1 VVAKPFGVKTAHSA
15 ENWVRS
21 SRYET
26 VGVRGV
32 SSVTRRGP
40 TIAVIAG
47 LLLAGLGIVAESPVV
62 ATFALGMTL
71 VLLPA
76 AVFIDLL
83 RGGAETR
90 AGAVK
95 TVLVVSLFVCGVL
108 VFADA
113 QTLATAALGATI
125 LLLFAT
131 GFAEGN
137 LRAVWWA
144 AVLVVSALT
153 ADILWQ
159 LDWDPFDRS
168 DEYEPI
174 AQFPFVLIGLPL
186 LMALIAVGVAVRWLW
201 RQLKH
206 A

>member
-1 VVAKPFGVKTAHSA
+1 
-15 ENWVRS
+15 
-21 SRYET
+21 
-26 VGVRGV
+26 
-32 SSVTRRGP
+32 
-40 TIAVIAG
+40 
-47 LLLAGLGIVAESPVV
+47 VV
-62 ATFALGMTL
+62 ATFALGATL
-71 VLLPA
+71 VLVPA
-76 AVFIDLL
+76 AVFMDLL
-83 RGGAETR
+83 RGDPLTR

-95 TVLVVSLFVCGVL
+95 TVRVVGLFVCGVL

-125 LLLFAT
+125 LLLVAM
-131 GFAEGN
+131 GFVEGN

-144 AVLVVSALT
+144 AVLVASALT
-153 ADILWQ
+153 ADVLWQ

-168 DEYEPI
+168 DDYEPI

-186 LMALIAVGVAVRWLW
+186 LMALIAAGVAVRWLW

>member
-1 VVAKPFGVKTAHSA
+1 MTARA
-15 ENWVRS
+15 
-21 SRYET
+21 
-26 VGVRGV
+26 
-32 SSVTRRGP
+32 P
-40 TIAVIAG
+40 TTAVIAG
-47 LLLAGLGIVAESPVV
+47 LLLAALGIVAESGVV
-62 ATFALGMTL
+62 ATVALGATL

-76 AVFIDLL
+76 ALFMALV
-83 RGGAETR
+83 RGGAPMR
-90 AGAVK
+90 AGIVR

-108 VFADA
+108 LFADA

-125 LLLFAT
+125 LLLLAT
-131 GFAEGN
+131 GFVEGN

-144 AVLVVSALT
+144 AVLVTSALT
-153 ADILWQ
+153 ADILWL

-168 DEYEPI
+168 EDYEPI

-186 LMALIAVGVAVRWLW
+186 LMAVIAAGVAVRWLW

>member
-1 VVAKPFGVKTAHSA
+1 M
-15 ENWVRS
+15 
-21 SRYET
+21 
-26 VGVRGV
+26 
-32 SSVTRRGP
+32 TRRGP

-47 LLLAGLGIVAESPVV
+47 LLLTALGIVAESQVV
-62 ATFALGMTL
+62 ATVALGAAL

-76 AVFIDLL
+76 AVFMELV
-83 RGGAETR
+83 RGSAPTR
-90 AGAVK
+90 ARAVR

-131 GFAEGN
+131 GFVEGN
-137 LRAVWWA
+137 LRAVWRA
-144 AVLVVSALT
+144 AVLLMSALT
-153 ADILWQ
+153 ADLLWQ

-174 AQFPFVLIGLPL
+174 AQFPFVLLGVPL
-186 LMALIAVGVAVRWLW
+186 LMALIAVGVAARWLW

-206 A
+206 V

>member
-1 VVAKPFGVKTAHSA
+1 
-15 ENWVRS
+15 
-21 SRYET
+21 
-26 VGVRGV
+26 
-32 SSVTRRGP
+32 VTRRGP

-47 LLLAGLGIVAESPVV
+47 LLLAALGIVAESQVV
-62 ATFALGMTL
+62 ASIAVGATL
-71 VLLPA
+71 VLLPT
-76 AVFIDLL
+76 AVFMDLA
-83 RGGAETR
+83 RGGAKTR
-90 AGAVK
+90 ARAVK
-95 TVLVVSLFVCGVL
+95 ALLIVSLFVCGVL

-113 QTLATAALGATI
+113 QTLATGALGATI

-131 GFAEGN
+131 GFVEGN

-144 AVLVVSALT
+144 AVLVMSALT

-174 AQFPFVLIGLPL
+174 AQFPFVLLGVPL
-186 LMALIAVGVAVRWLW
+186 LMAFIATGVAVRWLW

>member
-1 VVAKPFGVKTAHSA
+1 MTP
-15 ENWVRS
+15 
-21 SRYET
+21 
-26 VGVRGV
+26 RG
-32 SSVTRRGP
+32 T
-40 TIAVIAG
+40 TTAVIAG
-47 LLLAGLGIVAESPVV
+47 LLLAALGIVAESGVV
-62 ATFALGMTL
+62 AAVALGATL

-76 AVFIDLL
+76 AVLMEL
-83 RGGAETR
+83 VRGGAPTR
-90 AGAVK
+90 AVR
-95 TVLVVSLFVCGVL
+95 TVLVVSLYGCGVL

-125 LLLFAT
+125 LLLLAT
-131 GFAEGN
+131 GFVEGN

-144 AVLVVSALT
+144 AVLVMSALT
-153 ADILWQ
+153 ADVLWQ

-168 DEYEPI
+168 DDYEPI

-186 LMALIAVGVAVRWLW
+186 LMAVIAAGVAVRWLW